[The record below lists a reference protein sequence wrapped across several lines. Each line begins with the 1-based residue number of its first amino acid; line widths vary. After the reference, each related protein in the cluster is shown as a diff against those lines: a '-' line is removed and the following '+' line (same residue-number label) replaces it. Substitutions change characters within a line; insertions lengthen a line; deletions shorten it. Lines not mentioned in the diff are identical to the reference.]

1 MRIKDSSVELYSRHK
16 SSHRM
21 GRGTSWP
28 LVVDEDE
35 PHEGSHDLLDIS
47 VEARQ
52 VQHEIAVQLPLFANE
67 RASVAPG
74 RGSNGRISNRTAQ
87 CSSTLYLNRSD
98 PDDLIEQIDLLS

>member
-21 GRGTSWP
+21 RTDPSWS

-35 PHEGSHDLLDIS
+35 LHEGDHDLLDIS

-52 VQHEIAVQLPLFANE
+52 VQHEIAEQLPLFANE
-67 RASVAPG
+67 RGFPALDRG
-74 RGSNGRISNRTAQ
+74 RNGRISNRTAQ
-87 CSSTLYLNRSD
+87 CNSSVYLNRSD
-98 PDDLIEQIDLLS
+98 PEASIEQIDLLS